1 MTTDSAC
8 MEEGHT
14 LSVCPFFFARLV
26 ALDFSAERAQVFD
39 GVVAFAAA

>member
-1 MTTDSAC
+1 MTERVVK
-8 MEEGHT
+8 EEGHT

-26 ALDFSAERAQVFD
+26 ALDFSAECAQVFD